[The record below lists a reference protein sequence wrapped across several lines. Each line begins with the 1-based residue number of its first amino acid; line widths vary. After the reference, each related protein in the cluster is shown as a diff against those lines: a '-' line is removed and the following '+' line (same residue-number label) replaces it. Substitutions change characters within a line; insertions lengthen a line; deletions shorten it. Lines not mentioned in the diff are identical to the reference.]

1 MMGYTTPY
9 ARKLY
14 RILSNNSFLFS
25 EMIATKSL
33 IYSKSR
39 EKIID
44 NDFNNPVALQVGGS
58 EIDELTKA
66 SKIAIDYNY
75 DEINLNV
82 GCPSKAVQKGS
93 FGACL
98 MKDKI
103 LVRNCIEALQNDKIE
118 ATLKCRLGLGKELN
132 YEFFEEFIDEISKTG
147 IKIIYVHARNA
158 ILSGISP
165 QANRTIPPLNYD
177 FVKKIKN
184 KFPKITFILNGG
196 IDSLDKAGS
205 LLKEFDG
212 VMIGRLIKNNP
223 FILKEVDE
231 IIFKEK
237 NKLIDESIISNYFEY
252 IKPKLGFESIFRL
265 LSPLLNIFFSVPHSK
280 IYKSKINEYMK
291 DQNINLIEDLLIKFV
306 NDKKLT

>member
-14 RILSNNSFLFS
+14 RILSMNSFLFS

-39 EKIID
+39 GNIID

-58 EIDELTKA
+58 EVNDLKKA
-66 SKIAIDYNY
+66 SQIATDYSY

-103 LVRNCIEALQNDKIE
+103 LVRNCIEALQNNKIE
-118 ATLKCRLGLGKELN
+118 ATLKCRLGLGRDLN
-132 YEFFEEFIDEISKTG
+132 YEFFEEFIDELSKTG

-165 QANRTIPPLNYD
+165 QANRTIPPLSYD

-184 KFPKITFILNGG
+184 KFPKIKFILNGG
-196 IDSLDKAGS
+196 IDSLDKAEG

-212 VMIGRLIKNNP
+212 VMVGRLIKNNP
-223 FILKEVDE
+223 FILSEVDKK
-231 IIFKEK
+231 IFKEK
-237 NKLIDESIISNYFEY
+237 NKLIDESIINNYFEY
-252 IKPKLGFESIFRL
+252 IRPKLGFESIFRL
-265 LSPLLNIFFSVPHSK
+265 LSPLLNIFFSIPHSK
-280 IYKSKINEYMK
+280 IYKAKINEYMK
-291 DQNINLIEDLLIKFV
+291 DQKINLIEELLIKFISE
-306 NDKKLT
+306 KKLS